1 MLKQILHNKYFLLLI
16 ISITWGSSFILI
28 KKTLPV
34 FDPYQIGAFRAGLS
48 GLLLMFIGFPAMR
61 RMTRKDV
68 FWIALSGFFGNFL
81 VVFIFPF
88 AQQAVS
94 SSLAGIIN
102 ALDPIFTLLLGAF
115 LFGIRSKTIQ
125 YLGAI
130 IGFGGALILVYTSG
144 SDSSE
149 SHYFYIILLVIGS
162 ALYAISALIVEK
174 KLTHIKSKELASSV
188 YTFWMIPSLII
199 LVFSGFFT
207 DIDYSQSATLEAF
220 GNLVFLTV
228 VSTTLVMFLFFK
240 LVKDTS
246 AVFVS
251 TISLLIPVIAVF
263 WGILD
268 GEKFTLWY
276 ALGGILVL
284 IGVNF
289 IRENRKVKVKLV
301 DEIKEG

>member
-1 MLKQILHNKYFLLLI
+1 MKQILQNKYVLLLI

-48 GLLLMFIGFPAMR
+48 GLLLAFIGFPAMR
-61 RMTRKDV
+61 RMNKKDI
-68 FWIALSGFFGNFL
+68 FWIALSGLFGNFL

-88 AQQAVS
+88 AQREVS

-102 ALDPIFTLLLGAF
+102 ALDPVFTLILGAL

-130 IGFGGALILVYTSG
+130 IGFVGALVLVSTSG
-144 SDSSE
+144 SGSSQ
-149 SHYFYIILLVIGS
+149 SHYFYIILLIIGS
-162 ALYAISALIVEK
+162 ALYAVSALIVEK
-174 KLTHIKSKELASSV
+174 KLAHIKSSELASSI
-188 YTFWMIPSLII
+188 YAIWMIPSLII
-199 LVFSGFFT
+199 LAFSGFFT
-207 DIDYSQSATLEAF
+207 KIDYTQTETLESL
-220 GNLVFLTV
+220 GYLIFLTV
-228 VSTTLVMFLFFK
+228 VSTTFVMFLFFK
-240 LVKDTS
+240 LVQDTS

-289 IRENRKVKVKLV
+289 IRDRKKEKKLLSE
-301 DEIKEG
+301 EIL

>member
-1 MLKQILHNKYFLLLI
+1 MKQILQNKIFLLII

-48 GLLLMFIGFPAMR
+48 GLLLAFIGFPAMR
-61 RMTRKDV
+61 RMTKKDI
-68 FWIALSGFFGNFL
+68 FWIALSGLFGNFL
-81 VVFIFPF
+81 VVFIFPY
-88 AQQAVS
+88 AQREVS

-102 ALDPIFTLLLGAF
+102 ALDPIFTLILGVL

-125 YLGAI
+125 YLGAV
-130 IGFGGALILVYTSG
+130 IGFVGALILVYTSD

-149 SHYFYIILLVIGS
+149 SHYFYTVLLIIGS
-162 ALYAISALIVEK
+162 ALYAVSALIIEK
-174 KLTHIKSKELASSV
+174 KLMHIKSTELASSI
-188 YTFWMIPSLII
+188 YAIWMIPSLII
-199 LVFSGFFT
+199 LLFSGFFT
-207 DIDYSQSATLEAF
+207 EIDYSQTETLESL
-220 GNLVFLTV
+220 GYLVFLTV

-240 LVKDTS
+240 LVQDTS
-246 AVFVS
+246 AVFAS

-268 GEKFTLWY
+268 GEIFTLWY

-284 IGVNF
+284 IGVYF
-289 IRENRKVKVKLV
+289 IQEKKKERSIKL
-301 DEIKEG
+301 K

>member
-1 MLKQILHNKYFLLLI
+1 MKKMKQILNNKYFLLLI

-48 GLLLMFIGFPAMR
+48 GLILAFIGFPAML
-61 RMTRKDV
+61 RMTKKDI
-68 FWIALSGFFGNFL
+68 FWIALSGLFGNFL

-88 AQQAVS
+88 AQREVS

-102 ALDPIFTLLLGAF
+102 ALDPVFTLILGAI
-115 LFGIRSKTIQ
+115 LFGIKSKIIQ

-130 IGFGGALILVYTSG
+130 IGFAGALILVYTSG
-144 SDSSE
+144 SDSSQ
-149 SHYFYIILLVIGS
+149 SHYFYIVLLIIGS

-174 KLTHIKSKELASSV
+174 KLSHIKSTELASSI
-188 YTFWMIPSLII
+188 YAIWMIPALII

-207 DIDYSQSATLEAF
+207 EIDYTQTATLESL
-220 GNLVFLTV
+220 GYLIFLTV
-228 VSTTLVMFLFFK
+228 VSTTFVMFLFFK
-240 LVKDTS
+240 LVQDTS

-251 TISLLIPVIAVF
+251 TISLVLSVIAVF

-268 GEKFTLWY
+268 GEKFTVWY
-276 ALGGILVL
+276 AVGGILVL
-284 IGVNF
+284 IGVYF
-289 IRENRKVKVKLV
+289 IREKKKEKEKLS
-301 DEIKEG
+301 

>member
-1 MLKQILHNKYFLLLI
+1 MLSISILFIMLKQILQNKYVLLLI

-48 GLLLMFIGFPAMR
+48 GVLLAFIGFPALR
-61 RMTRKDV
+61 RMKKKDI

-88 AQQAVS
+88 AQREVS
-94 SSLAGIIN
+94 SSFAGIIN
-102 ALDPIFTLLLGAF
+102 ALDPIFTLILGAF
-115 LFGIRSKTIQ
+115 LFGIRSKAIQ
-125 YLGAI
+125 YLGAV
-130 IGFGGALILVYTSG
+130 IGFVGAVILVYYSG

-149 SHYFYIILLVIGS
+149 SHYFYILLLIIGA

-174 KLTHIKSKELASSV
+174 KLKHIKSTELAASI
-188 YTFWMIPSLII
+188 YTIWMIPALII
-199 LVFSGFFT
+199 LAFSGFFT
-207 DIDYSQSATLEAF
+207 EIDFSQAETIESL
-220 GNLVFLTV
+220 GYLIFLTV

-240 LVKDTS
+240 LVQDTS
-246 AVFVS
+246 AVFIS
-251 TISLLIPVIAVF
+251 TVSLLIPVVAIF

-276 ALGGILVL
+276 ALGGLLVL
-284 IGVNF
+284 IGVYF
-289 IRENRKVKVKLV
+289 IREKK
-301 DEIKEG
+301 KE

>member
-1 MLKQILHNKYFLLLI
+1 MKQILQNKFLLLLI

-48 GLLLMFIGFPAMR
+48 GLLLAFIGFPALR
-61 RMTRKDV
+61 RMKKKDI
-68 FWIALSGFFGNFL
+68 FWIALSGLFGNFL

-88 AQQAVS
+88 AQREVS

-102 ALDPIFTLLLGAF
+102 ALDPIFTLILGAL
-115 LFGIRSKTIQ
+115 LFGIRSKIIQ
-125 YLGAI
+125 YLGAV
-130 IGFGGALILVYTSG
+130 IGFAGALILVYTSG
-144 SDSSE
+144 SESSD
-149 SHYFYIILLVIGS
+149 SHYFYIVLLIIGA

-174 KLTHIKSKELASSV
+174 KLTHIKSSELASSI
-188 YTFWMIPSLII
+188 YSIWMIPSLII
-199 LVFSGFFT
+199 LGFSGFFT
-207 DIDYSQSATLEAF
+207 EIDYSQPATLESL
-220 GNLVFLTV
+220 GYLVFLTV

-240 LVKDTS
+240 LVQDTS

-251 TISLLIPVIAVF
+251 SISLLIPVIAVF

-284 IGVNF
+284 IGVYF
-289 IRENRKVKVKLV
+289 IR
-301 DEIKEG
+301 DEQEKAEKPSE